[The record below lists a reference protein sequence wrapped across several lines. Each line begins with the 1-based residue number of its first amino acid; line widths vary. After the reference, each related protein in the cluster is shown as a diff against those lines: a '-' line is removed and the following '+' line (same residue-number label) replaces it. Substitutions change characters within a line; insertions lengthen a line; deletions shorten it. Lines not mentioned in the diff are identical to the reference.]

1 MSEYLVLEDDL
12 LNLYLDFKHGQRCN
26 ARNICHL
33 LSFYKTHL
41 TNYGQYRRINRRM
54 SRTFRAQLVSSGATD
69 NLSLQDLAKKTKLKI
84 ILSDSQTIFPYVEIH
99 GNDEMELNFSGAF
112 ANTSRN
118 KCMDHLKALCE
129 NATDVEIYDSYLCT
143 NRNISLLSN
152 VCSLLG
158 TSYKNVSLYVS
169 NSSPSASSNC
179 TQCQLNFSNWITTNA
194 SRFPN
199 LNINPTM
206 VVLTPPNDFH
216 DRYIKLKTPTG
227 DMEILL
233 SSGFDHLL
241 NGTKD
246 FTYVVRTL

>member
-1 MSEYLVLEDDL
+1 MKMPEYLVLEDGL

-26 ARNICHL
+26 SRNVCHL
-33 LSFYKTHL
+33 LSFYKTYL

-54 SRTFRAQLVSSGATD
+54 SRILHAQLLSSGVTD

-84 ILSDSQTIFPYVEIH
+84 ILSDSQTSFPYVEIH
-99 GNDEMELNFSGAF
+99 GNDEIELNFSGTSV
-112 ANTSRN
+112 NTSRN

-129 NATDVEIYDSYLCT
+129 NATDVEIYDSYLCN
-143 NRNISLLSN
+143 NRNISLLIN

-158 TSYKNVSLYVS
+158 SSSKNVSLYVS
-169 NSSPSASSNC
+169 STSARC
-179 TQCQLNFSNWITTNA
+179 GQCQSNYRSWVVTNA

-199 LNINPTM
+199 LNFNPTM
-206 VVLTPPNDFH
+206 VVLTPPNDLH
-216 DRYIKLKTPTG
+216 DRYMKLKTPTG
-227 DMEILL
+227 DIEILL

-246 FTYVVRTL
+246 FTYVVRAL